1 MVCLRLYFSR
11 ASVSEYG
18 SGAASL
24 NGNFVPVIPLSRVI
38 RSDRVRRF
46 TCRVF
51 FDPIMRLC
59 AEDRFRC
66 PT

>member
-11 ASVSEYG
+11 ASVAEYG

-24 NGNFVPVIPLSRVI
+24 NGNFMPVIPLSCVI

-51 FDPIMRLC
+51 FDPIMRLY
-59 AEDRFRC
+59 AADRFRR